1 MQLYPR
7 RFAAIF
13 ETLPLDVRDAIV
25 EKQLIP
31 LLDSASKG
39 KRKKLF
45 ASASKMQRRHAGI
58 PNINIKAKQ
67 REVNWLLDE
76 LHRDAK
82 RSFVKERSH
91 RSEIL
96 EQTVLSVT
104 CWLNDIWR
112 LVYEH
117 NVDFML
123 AHRCLI
129 FTVNTLDQIGHGRA
143 R

>member
-1 MQLYPR
+1 
-7 RFAAIF
+7 
-13 ETLPLDVRDAIV
+13 
-25 EKQLIP
+25 
-31 LLDSASKG
+31 
-39 KRKKLF
+39 
-45 ASASKMQRRHAGI
+45 MQRRHTGI
-58 PNINIKAKQ
+58 PTINIKAKQ

-76 LHRDAK
+76 LHRSNK
-82 RSFVKERSH
+82 RSFIRERSQAT
-91 RSEIL
+91 ELL
-96 EQTVLSVT
+96 EQTVESVT

-129 FTVNTLDQIGHGRA
+129 FTVNTLDQVGHTRA

>member
-1 MQLYPR
+1 MA
-7 RFAAIF
+7 RFAAVF
-13 ETLPLDVRDAIV
+13 DTLPADVKDVIV
-25 EKQLIP
+25 QKQLIP
-31 LLDSASKG
+31 LLDSVSKG
-39 KRKKLF
+39 KRKKAL

-58 PNINIKAKQ
+58 PTLDLRGKQ

-76 LHRDAK
+76 LHRDTK

-96 EQTVLSVT
+96 EQTVQSVT
-104 CWLNDIWR
+104 GWLSDIWR
-112 LVYEH
+112 VVYEH

-129 FTVNTLDQIGHGRA
+129 YTVNTLEQIGHGRA